1 MFIFSKKTEYVFNV
15 KGMHCLMCEKRVCD
29 LIKQTTNASKV
40 TASHTDGKVTVIS
53 KEPVTA
59 EQIKT
64 ALKDTD
70 FTVEE

>member
-1 MFIFSKKTEYVFNV
+1 MFIFSKKTEYVFKV

-40 TASHTDGKVTVIS
+40 TASHTDGKVTVLS
-53 KEPVTA
+53 KNEITA

-64 ALKDTD
+64 ALNGTD